1 MWAALL
7 FIFGT
12 SPTWKLSDIFTF
24 VCFLLSRFPVNNF
37 IVFSPNMQFD
47 VTNLNYVSQADDV
60 PLVPTVI
67 LFVAF
72 SENGDWMSTVSKSP
86 YCSFSALSESFT
98 YCSSCGQWGTI
109 RVHSV

>member
-1 MWAALL
+1 
-7 FIFGT
+7 
-12 SPTWKLSDIFTF
+12 
-24 VCFLLSRFPVNNF
+24 
-37 IVFSPNMQFD
+37 MQFD

-72 SENGDWMSTVSKSP
+72 SENGDWMTTVSKSS

-98 YCSSCGQWGTI
+98 YCSSCRQWGTI
-109 RVHSV
+109 RVHSVYMQCTYVCTCGCTVHMCVVTCVQVYK